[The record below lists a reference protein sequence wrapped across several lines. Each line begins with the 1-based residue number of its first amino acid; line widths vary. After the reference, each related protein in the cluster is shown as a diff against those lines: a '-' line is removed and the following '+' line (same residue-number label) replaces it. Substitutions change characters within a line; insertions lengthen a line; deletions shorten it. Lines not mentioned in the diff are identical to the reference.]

1 MSEPTSS
8 KGADK
13 ATSRNMKWT
22 DAHDDVLLRIML
34 EMRKEGKCIPGGFT
48 SEGWGFITKE
58 MQTKYGP
65 KFSKDKLKN
74 RFKSLKKWYS
84 SMKSML
90 NLNGFEWDKERKK
103 IIAEDKLWDDYIAAH
118 PRHNIYRSRRM
129 PDYLIMCKIFGDSI
143 VNGQE
148 EMATNDIARSPPSI
162 HNDALDDNGMNIDDD
177 ATPHNEEVGDEHIS
191 TVRGRSAAPRGS
203 SRQIRRRQSTGD
215 AMVTVVGRMADAI
228 EAISR
233 NIVSMEVLQKRV
245 WEALLP
251 IDLEMKDYIHRV
263 GRTARAGKSR
273 IAISFSNQYTWQW
286 IIEIENLIA
295 WVQLG

>member
-8 KGADK
+8 QAADK
-13 ATSRNMKWT
+13 ATSKNMKWT

-103 IIAEDKLWDDYIAAH
+103 IIAEDKLWDDYI
-118 PRHNIYRSRRM
+118 
-129 PDYLIMCKIFGDSI
+129 
-143 VNGQE
+143 V
-148 EMATNDIARSPPSI
+148 
-162 HNDALDDNGMNIDDD
+162 
-177 ATPHNEEVGDEHIS
+177 
-191 TVRGRSAAPRGS
+191 VR
-203 SRQIRRRQSTGD
+203 
-215 AMVTVVGRMADAI
+215 
-228 EAISR
+228 
-233 NIVSMEVLQKRV
+233 
-245 WEALLP
+245 
-251 IDLEMKDYIHRV
+251 
-263 GRTARAGKSR
+263 
-273 IAISFSNQYTWQW
+273 F
-286 IIEIENLIA
+286 
-295 WVQLG
+295 